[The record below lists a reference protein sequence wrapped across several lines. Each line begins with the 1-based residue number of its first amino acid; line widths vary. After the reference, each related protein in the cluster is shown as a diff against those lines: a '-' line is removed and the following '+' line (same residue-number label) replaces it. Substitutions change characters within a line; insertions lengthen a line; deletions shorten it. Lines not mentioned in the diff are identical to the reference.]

1 MPRLVG
7 SESGC
12 ESTDCCFSEHYKFQ
26 LFVLFQ
32 YKAGIIIISTKFNL
46 FSTWYTDR
54 WKTVHF
60 MLDNN
65 HSLYWYSTLLVDW
78 QKPVGFRGRRDR
90 MAVGF
95 MQSVPITTLWVRTP
109 LRGAVL
115 DTTLLVCDKV
125 CQWLVAGWWFS
136 PVSSTNKTDCYNITE
151 ILLKVALNTITL
163 TPVEFTRYIL
173 EWFFKHNTRNL
184 QRIHNFYPLLF

>member
-1 MPRLVG
+1 MPLSTIFRLYCSNRFYWWRKPEKTTNLPQV
-7 SESGC
+7 
-12 ESTDCCFSEHYKFQ
+12 TDKLYHIPVMLYRVH
-26 LFVLFQ
+26 LPW
-32 YKAGIIIISTKFNL
+32 AGFELTTSKFNL

-109 LRGAVL
+109 LRGDVL

-125 CQWLVAGWWFS
+125 CQWLVAGWC
-136 PVSSTNKTDCYNITE
+136 PQVSVNQLAMLNINRASDCCPTWSEQFFIY
-151 ILLKVALNTITL
+151 
-163 TPVEFTRYIL
+163 RYIML
-173 EWFFKHNTRNL
+173 RTS
-184 QRIHNFYPLLF
+184 